1 MPDAYAGL
9 VATVDRLLA
18 RFGKDCALVH
28 VTPGGY
34 NPATGT
40 VEPGGE
46 VSYAARAIES
56 GYTLEN
62 LGDTLIEAGNKA
74 GVFKIIDP
82 AFDGNVAVSMQ
93 LRLAGDK
100 LRNLREVQPVA
111 PGPHC
116 LYWRFV
122 AGS

>member
-1 MPDAYAGL
+1 MAEAYTSMSHA
-9 VATVDRLLA
+9 VDRLLV
-18 RFGKDCALVH
+18 RYGKDCQLVKS
-28 VTPGGY
+28 TPGGY
-34 NPATGT
+34 NPATGE

-46 VSYAARAIES
+46 VTYQARAIET

-62 LGDTLIEAGNKA
+62 LKETLVEAGNKA
-74 GVFKIIDP
+74 GIFKIIDP
-82 AFDGNVAVSMQ
+82 AFTGDVTVSMQ
-93 LRLAGDK
+93 IRMQGDK

-111 PGPHC
+111 PGPEC